1 MRAALSMILPGF
13 PATLLTAGGAQRA
26 GEEGRGGGESVAVVA
41 GVAEGEEE
49 EAVPVTEWGGGGGVG
64 PLAPWIRLRTGTWF
78 WVAATV
84 F

>member
-13 PATLLTAGGAQRA
+13 PVTLLTAGGAQRA
-26 GEEGRGGGESVAVVA
+26 GEEVRGGWESVAVVA

-49 EAVPVTEWGGGGGVG
+49 EAAATGWGGGGGVG

-78 WVAATV
+78 
-84 F
+84 